1 MGMFLLKIG
10 DIVVRKSYGK
20 DITFK
25 ITNIIETEDGEI
37 YTLKGI
43 NLRIIAD
50 SAAEDLELVVEE
62 DTKQEQVF
70 NRKVNSSIK
79 KILLGRTGKNLYRRE
94 LKVIKSS
101 NNELSFGRPGK
112 ILHVDGD
119 SEYLDVCLKV
129 YKQLGLD
136 VIGRVIAE
144 KDQPSQV
151 LQLVKTVK
159 PDIVVITGH
168 DAVTKGTR
176 DYIDINNYRNSKYY
190 VETVSE
196 LRNYE
201 PGYDNLV
208 IFAGACQSNYEAIL
222 DAGANF
228 ASSPN
233 RVLIHC
239 LDPVFL
245 CEKIAYTNIE
255 KVVSIPEALENTITG
270 VKGIGGLQTR
280 GKYREGFPKSQYL
293 K

>member
-1 MGMFLLKIG
+1 MFLLKVG

-25 ITNIIETEDGEI
+25 IINIKETEDGEI

-50 SAAEDLELVVEE
+50 SVEEDLEVVDEE

-79 KILLGRTGKNLYRRE
+79 KILVGRAGKNLYRRE
-94 LKVIKSS
+94 LKVIKNN

-136 VIGRVIAE
+136 VIGKVIAE
-144 KDQPSQV
+144 KEQPSQV

-190 VETVSE
+190 VETVAE